1 MTSHRDITIPT
12 DTPAQPLLSGGY
24 NIPNIPLYCDLCF
37 LRPILDYV
45 KHRLDFTPAAA
56 QNAMVEFN
64 IGHQLSRLLDFPFK
78 NFVPHT
84 ARPSFF
90 YAHAL
95 ALIKKYKLT
104 SEQIDKSSLHQ
115 LHRLLTPI
123 PRPHFVN
130 RQMWHS
136 IHSTVLT
143 NTHRTFNYRSIF
155 EILPLL
161 TKNTHHTWTP
171 DLHAAFVENYQKSL
185 HTFSFHAAK
194 LHRFGILLNPS

>member
-1 MTSHRDITIPT
+1 MGVLFNTLNKSPPGRSSM
-12 DTPAQPLLSGGY
+12 PLEGQFLCCALSVLA
-24 NIPNIPLYCDLCF
+24 IALYKNFPQKPRHGPC
-37 LRPILDYV
+37 
-45 KHRLDFTPAAA
+45 TT

-84 ARPSFF
+84 ARPSLF

-104 SEQIDKSSLHQ
+104 SEQIDKSSLRQ
-115 LHRLLTPI
+115 LHRLLTPT

-136 IHSTVLT
+136 IHSTVFT
-143 NTHRTFNYRSIF
+143 NTLRTFNYRSIF

-161 TKNTHHTWTP
+161 TKNTHHTWNP
-171 DLHAAFVENYQKSL
+171 DLHAAFAENYQKSH
-185 HTFSFHAAK
+185 HTPFFHAAK